1 MQNLGGRQSPLA
13 TCVLTHLVVHLLR
26 AVEYIDHDAKGS
38 TQVFGSLS
46 LPCACR
52 AGRRS
57 THGQVQGLGQGDVAS
72 KYSGDTHTCNTDE
85 EHLEMKKCFLM
96 ICVLFHLFIYWLY
109 CQTINGSDM

>member
-1 MQNLGGRQSPLA
+1 MQNIGGRQSPLA

-85 EHLEMKKCFLM
+85 ECNGTSRNEKMLSNDLCAFPSFYLLA
-96 ICVLFHLFIYWLY
+96 VLP
-109 CQTINGSDM
+109 NN